1 MYPIH
6 ETMNNRLPKA
16 QPASQAPAN
25 SLGRTVGTAV
35 AQAAAIVI
43 IAKLVDVLFESFM
56 SRRRAQQAHAP
67 QSGRREEVVA

>member
-16 QPASQAPAN
+16 QSASAAPAN

-43 IAKLVDVLFESFM
+43 IAKLVDVLFEAFM
-56 SRRRAQQAHAP
+56 SRRRAQQQVQPPQRHPEHVHA
-67 QSGRREEVVA
+67 

>member
-16 QPASQAPAN
+16 PSASPAPAN

-56 SRRRAQQAHAP
+56 SRRRAQQTQAP
-67 QSGRREEVVA
+67 QRGRREEVVA

>member
-6 ETMNNRLPKA
+6 ETMNNRLPKTQSA
-16 QPASQAPAN
+16 SPAPTS

-43 IAKLVDVLFESFM
+43 IAKLVDVLFEAFM
-56 SRRRAQQAHAP
+56 SRRRAQQAQPP
-67 QSGRREEVVA
+67 QRSRREEAVA